1 MDGTPPAALVGY
13 IDLDHF
19 LADCDLSVADA

>member
-1 MDGTPPAALVGY
+1 MGGTLPAALVGY
-13 IDLDHF
+13 IDLDHS